1 MLIICFP
8 ICCPKQNK
16 KTCGIANS
24 RLNNNQSKKKHTLN
38 PNWVTGFCDAES
50 IFTISIVKSK
60 TTSIGL
66 TVSPCFIITLHLKD
80 LELLKLIQAYFGGI
94 GAIYPVGKG
103 CIAFRVSTLD
113 HVLKIMDHFDKYP
126 LITQKLSFGGL

>member
-50 IFTISIVKSK
+50 SFSVSIIKTK
-60 TTSIGL
+60 TTIIGWS
-66 TVSPCFIITLHLKD
+66 VSPCFIITLHVKD
-80 LELLKLIQAYFGGI
+80 LELLKTIKKFFNEAGSINISENFAHYKVRSRKDLSIIITLPFG
-94 GAIYPVGKG
+94 P
-103 CIAFRVSTLD
+103 
-113 HVLKIMDHFDKYP
+113 
-126 LITQKLSFGGL
+126 